1 MVWTSLLLQRKER
14 CERKNRPQS
23 FPLQTLVGKQS
34 PTFIQAWV
42 VPDNVANSLHCAQQS
57 HRFGPSV
64 SVSAI
69 FLLLVSPGGHSN
81 CSHLESNNGESELAE
96 RASLMASLLPPHRS
110 ARIKDIHLRYNYGY
124 GLSKRS
130 PLPGSFLFVFSR
142 FALDGPA
149 VVF

>member
-1 MVWTSLLLQRKER
+1 MKGRIDLRVSLYRPWRLNKAPHSSKLGSYLIMWQIPSIVHNKATALALLY
-14 CERKNRPQS
+14 
-23 FPLQTLVGKQS
+23 
-34 PTFIQAWV
+34 
-42 VPDNVANSLHCAQQS
+42 
-57 HRFGPSV
+57 

-142 FALDGPA
+142 FALDGRLL
-149 VVF
+149 FSRLILEGGY